1 MKPTVFSQNHPVW
14 VLLVDLI
21 GLHFLP
27 ISFRWCLYQGFNIS
41 RFDEGDFFSFP
52 LACVI
57 YLAFLFRKSQR
68 FLIPSL
74 LAHHMSYLQ
83 LYHFLPC
90 LKTGVNY
97 RGNNACIILICMQR
111 SSIFKLFYC
120 IEIYLKIIFLVACLL
135 QELIRSAS
143 WTKEE
148 KDWGLSSTVVKWV
161 KLRKLSIRLTEILWN
176 KTYLCLE
183 DNRTSFCRI
192 SLKSK
197 TKDER
202 R

>member
-1 MKPTVFSQNHPVW
+1 MLDGRFHFNSAPLEA
-14 VLLVDLI
+14 VLTLLST
-21 GLHFLP
+21 
-27 ISFRWCLYQGFNIS
+27 ISFTDSVDEIDDQLDIKDKHEKGDLFFFFSRQYLDFFRLFLLERFNIS

-120 IEIYLKIIFLVACLL
+120 IEY
-135 QELIRSAS
+135 
-143 WTKEE
+143 
-148 KDWGLSSTVVKWV
+148 
-161 KLRKLSIRLTEILWN
+161 
-176 KTYLCLE
+176 
-183 DNRTSFCRI
+183 I
-192 SLKSK
+192 S
-197 TKDER
+197 
-202 R
+202 